1 MSLGTQ
7 GSNNSFCWNKQ
18 AETSRAIPEDI
29 SSQKGHQH
37 WLPESTTLLSK
48 AANFFMSDPQIQIHQ
63 NYQDIVS
70 TSFYLG
76 NKSDASLSYYFLTT
90 EEYVDILTGYEPGNA
105 RKQQ

>member
-1 MSLGTQ
+1 
-7 GSNNSFCWNKQ
+7 
-18 AETSRAIPEDI
+18 
-29 SSQKGHQH
+29 
-37 WLPESTTLLSK
+37 
-48 AANFFMSDPQIQIHQ
+48 MSDPQIQIHQ

-90 EEYVDILTGYEPGNA
+90 EEYVDILIGYEPGNA